1 LCWQPSLRAGRGWSR
16 TLTSRRN
23 PGRSPS
29 AVPETPPHP
38 NHRRFPLQIH
48 RQGTG
53 VEWTYCAHDTPH
65 SALVPSRGPLR
76 RDVPARDRIGRASER
91 RPGTPGGWSAPLAVP
106 GSDNGLLPAGHRHHP
121 CKGPRDNGVSSCP
134 ARTPLSVADR
144 ARKFPI
150 DRVAG
155 MIGASARPGN
165 PLLLQARGVWNS
177 C

>member
-1 LCWQPSLRAGRGWSR
+1 LCCQPSHRAGIGWSR
-16 TLTSRRN
+16 TLTSRKN
-23 PGRSPS
+23 PGISPS

-38 NHRRFPLQIH
+38 KHRRFPLQIH
-48 RQGTG
+48 RQGRG
-53 VEWTYCAHDTPH
+53 EWTHCAHDTPH

-76 RDVPARDRIGRASER
+76 RDVPARDRIGRAAEWRPRHTR
-91 RPGTPGGWSAPLAVP
+91 RLVCATGCAGFRQRPSTGWPQASF
-106 GSDNGLLPAGHRHHP
+106 

-134 ARTPLSVADR
+134 ARTPLSDADR
-144 ARKFPI
+144 ARKSPI

-155 MIGASARPGN
+155 MKGASARPGN